1 MSHHLVRRSSEVAP
15 KGMCRQLFSALVTLS
30 ACVSAL
36 LSSAS
41 AETLTTCG
49 NLSRSTNRTAC
60 PEFFSCCRYGW
71 SESEG
76 SWGCAPFPDAV
87 CCPSKY
93 YACPSGHTCQ
103 EKGEQPPWKDE
114 VVCLPP
120 ADAQDAPIRK
130 AEEICKNGP
139 PVLMDEHRKNVII
152 IGDSVS
158 IGYTPLVA
166 ESLKDIAQI
175 VHSPWDYHDGG
186 ASDAG
191 YGYRCLS
198 RLLTAAD
205 GTPLRPDVLYFNWG
219 IHSAVP
225 GSDEAHNYA
234 KYLSWIV
241 QELTAWARSSSSD
254 DEDPVKLMFALTS
267 PWLNDK
273 DKDDVINE
281 HNTQAKKLMDMY
293 GIPTVDLHDPIITKC
308 GEPPQASCF
317 NKTECWSPHCK
328 GAGYEWLA
336 ETTVTP
342 AIRALLLGGEEAV
355 GDDEISLAIE

>member
-1 MSHHLVRRSSEVAP
+1 MITLSVYL
-15 KGMCRQLFSALVTLS
+15 SALRS
-30 ACVSAL
+30 P
-36 LSSAS
+36 SSAEPPPD
-41 AETLTTCG
+41 AVTCG
-49 NLSRSTNRTAC
+49 NLAPSTNRTAC
-60 PEFFSCCRYGW
+60 PEFFSCCQYGW

-103 EKGEQPPWKDE
+103 EAGEQPPWKDT
-114 VVCLPP
+114 VTCLPP
-120 ADAQDAPIRK
+120 ADAEDAPIRK

-139 PVLMDEHRKNVII
+139 PVLMDENRKNVII

-166 ESLKDIAQI
+166 ERLNDIAQV

-186 ASDAG
+186 ASDVD

-198 RLLTAAD
+198 RFLTAAD
-205 GTPLRPDVLYFNWG
+205 GTPLRPDLLYFNWG
-219 IHSAVP
+219 IHSAVA
-225 GSDEAHNYA
+225 GSDEAQNYA
-234 KYLSWIV
+234 TKLSWIV
-241 QELTAWARSSSSD
+241 QELTAWARSSSD
-254 DEDPVKLMFALTS
+254 NEDKDPVQLMFALTS

-273 DKDDVINE
+273 DKDDAIVR
-281 HNTQAKKLMDMY
+281 HNAQAKKLMDMY
-293 GIPTVDLHDPIITKC
+293 GIPTVDLHTPIITKC
-308 GEPPQASCF
+308 GEPPQQDCF

-342 AIRALLLGGEEAV
+342 AIRALLVKTEGVAR
-355 GDDEISLAIE
+355 DDGISLAVE